1 MPMTLGRPARH
12 VSTGV
17 LLALVLT
24 APAPASHDSG
34 QRPGRVQTHQYLSSH
49 GVDTWHWKVSAEDVL
64 PPIVF
69 EPRPGDQRLHL
80 AVDDAAGYPVFVR
93 VRQEAPGGAPGLDT
107 HFCARAGILRLA
119 SAEPVEVYL
128 FSGFC
133 RNHTSGIA
141 TTGTLTATF
150 ARRL

>member
-1 MPMTLGRPARH
+1 MRHGRAARL
-12 VSTGV
+12 VLTSV
-17 LLALVLT
+17 LLALAL
-24 APAPASHDSG
+24 AGPAPASHDSG
-34 QRPGRVQTHQYLSSH
+34 QRPGRVQSHQYLYSH
-49 GVDTWHWKVSAEDVL
+49 GVDTWHWKVSAEDLL

-69 EPRPGDQRLHL
+69 EPRPGDEWLHL

-107 HFCARAGILRLA
+107 HFCARAGILRLR

-128 FSGFC
+128 FSGVC
-133 RNHTSGIA
+133 QNHTSGIA

-150 ARRL
+150 TRRL